1 MILLYG
7 RQGFVCRQVF
17 MLFYIAFWAMRLL
30 MKKSDYILWLGM
42 ATAAGTALG
51 MLSDRKHPAKG
62 SLLGA
67 TAGMVAGSVAAGVY
81 QYISTNRIPYYSA
94 ATSLYDDLDLI

>member
-1 MILLYG
+1 
-7 RQGFVCRQVF
+7 
-17 MLFYIAFWAMRLL
+17 
-30 MKKSDYILWLGM
+30 MKKSDYIIWLGI

-51 MLSDRKHPAKG
+51 MLTDRKHPAKG

-81 QYISTNRIPYYSA
+81 EYISSEKVPYYS
-94 ATSLYDDLDLI
+94 TESSLYDDIELI

>member
-1 MILLYG
+1 
-7 RQGFVCRQVF
+7 
-17 MLFYIAFWAMRLL
+17 
-30 MKKSDYILWLGM
+30 MKKSDYMVWLGI

-67 TAGMVAGSVAAGVY
+67 TAGMIAGSVAAGVY
-81 QYISTNRIPYYSA
+81 EYISSEKVPYYSSES
-94 ATSLYDDLDLI
+94 SLYDDLDLI

>member
-1 MILLYG
+1 MNKTRYLI
-7 RQGFVCRQVF
+7 
-17 MLFYIAFWAMRLL
+17 
-30 MKKSDYILWLGM
+30 WLGV

-51 MLSDRKHPAKG
+51 ILSDRRHPAKG

-81 QYISTNRIPYYSA
+81 EYISSEKVPYYS
-94 ATSLYDDLDLI
+94 TESSLYDDIDAV

>member
-1 MILLYG
+1 
-7 RQGFVCRQVF
+7 
-17 MLFYIAFWAMRLL
+17 
-30 MKKSDYILWLGM
+30 MKKSDYIVWLGV

-67 TAGMVAGSVAAGVY
+67 TAGMIAGSVAAGVY
-81 QYISTNRIPYYSA
+81 EYISSEKIPYYS
-94 ATSLYDDLDLI
+94 TKSSLYDDLDLI